1 MSAEIL
7 QRAFFF
13 CPLLGAAVGYIVDG
27 LAGAASGFLIPV
39 GPLIVLCLFG
49 ARPQ

>member
-13 CPLLGAAVGYIVDG
+13 CPLLGAAVGYMVDG
-27 LAGAASGFLIPV
+27 LAGAASAFLIPI
-39 GPLIVLCLFG
+39 GPLVVLCLVG

>member
-7 QRAFFF
+7 QKAFFF
-13 CPLLGAAVGYIVDG
+13 CPLLGAGVGYIVDG
-27 LAGAASGFLIPV
+27 LAGAASGILIPV
-39 GPLIVLCLFG
+39 GPLVVLWLFG